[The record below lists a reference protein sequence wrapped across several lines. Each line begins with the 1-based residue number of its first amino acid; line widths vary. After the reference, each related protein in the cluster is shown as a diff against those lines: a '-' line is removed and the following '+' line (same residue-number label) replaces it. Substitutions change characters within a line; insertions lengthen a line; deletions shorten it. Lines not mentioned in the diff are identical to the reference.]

1 MKKVKIYKCFIASP
15 GDTIN
20 EREICDTVFQ
30 EINNTQ
36 GKLFNF
42 RIESKKWENDARPS
56 IGESPQDVIN
66 KQLANDFQLFIGIM
80 FARFGAPTKNADSG
94 TEEEFNLAYDNKD
107 NVEIMLYFND
117 DKINPSIIDTDQ
129 LIKVNKFKNS
139 LSEKGVLYSTYT
151 GTKDFENKLRN
162 HLQQHFIEI
171 NENTQTFNNG
181 NHSDNVANILTARL
195 NESLST
201 FSNQPEVWVNPIIYE
216 SKNSEEDK
224 RAEEKEEVEIDNL
237 ISTPYS
243 AIIKAPPQFG
253 LTCLSHHLVMKAWKS
268 KKLWVYMDMGTIN
281 IQMNIEKVV
290 KREVAKLNID
300 GDKIDCIILD
310 SWKPSMIGSMKVLRG
325 LCNTYQ
331 NTPLIVM
338 NTIGDFKP
346 NADQNIQINREFKEL
361 TLSALSRSSIRKVVS
376 EYNIKKNLGDENT
389 VLDKVLKD
397 MAVLNIHRTPLN
409 CLTLLKISEK
419 HFDESPVN
427 RTKMIEMFLFV
438 LFDLVELP
446 TYKTKPDVKDC
457 EHVLG
462 FFCEELIRNN
472 IYDFS
477 KDKFIDSLN
486 MFCKEKLLDIEVS
499 VVFEVLLQNR
509 IIVGWGD
516 KFRFKAAY
524 WLYYFAANQMHVNK
538 EFYDYI
544 ISNGI
549 YTNFPE
555 IIEFYTGIDRNSS
568 DMINVLTRDLSEQ
581 CDIVEEKTG
590 MTVDF
595 NPLEAMEWNP
605 SEEHIKEAKK
615 LINSEVTNSNL
626 PDTLKDQYADQ
637 DYKYEKPYNQDVCN
651 ILEKYTFLVLKQKI
665 CACSRALR
673 NSDYISPNEK
683 KGLLKQITRGWLLF
697 SKIIFV
703 LSPTMAKN
711 NYASFDGLGFV
722 LYGFK
727 DTDLDE
733 KIKQIILCNPSFVV
747 KLFKDDLF
755 SPKSAPLLYDAI
767 KSESNKLIKHELILL
782 LIFGR
787 PKKWKIHIQDYI
799 THLPRN
805 SPYLLDVLSLLR
817 DRCKYD
823 FATPGEITEMGNLL
837 KMCYAKHEYSGKNV
851 IDYVKKIPD
860 KVIPKRHDTVT
871 KK

>member
-1 MKKVKIYKCFIASP
+1 
-15 GDTIN
+15 
-20 EREICDTVFQ
+20 
-30 EINNTQ
+30 
-36 GKLFNF
+36 
-42 RIESKKWENDARPS
+42 
-56 IGESPQDVIN
+56 
-66 KQLANDFQLFIGIM
+66 
-80 FARFGAPTKNADSG
+80 
-94 TEEEFNLAYDNKD
+94 
-107 NVEIMLYFND
+107 
-117 DKINPSIIDTDQ
+117 
-129 LIKVNKFKNS
+129 
-139 LSEKGVLYSTYT
+139 
-151 GTKDFENKLRN
+151 
-162 HLQQHFIEI
+162 
-171 NENTQTFNNG
+171 
-181 NHSDNVANILTARL
+181 
-195 NESLST
+195 
-201 FSNQPEVWVNPIIYE
+201 
-216 SKNSEEDK
+216 
-224 RAEEKEEVEIDNL
+224 
-237 ISTPYS
+237 
-243 AIIKAPPQFG
+243 
-253 LTCLSHHLVMKAWKS
+253 MKAWKS

-281 IQMNIEKVV
+281 IQMDIEKVV
-290 KREVAKLNID
+290 KKELAKLNID
-300 GDKIDCIILD
+300 GKKIDCIILD

-331 NTPLIVM
+331 KTPLIVM

-346 NADQNIQINREFKEL
+346 NADQDIKINREFKEL

-376 EYNIKKNLGDENT
+376 EYNIKKNLGDENS
-389 VLDKVLKD
+389 VLEKVLKD

-538 EFYDYI
+538 EFYRYI
-544 ISNGI
+544 ISNEI

-581 CDIVEEKTG
+581 CDTVEEKTG

-605 SEEHIKEAKK
+605 SEEHIKEAKQ
-615 LINSEVTNSNL
+615 LINSEVTKSNL
-626 PDTLKDQYADQ
+626 PDTLKDEYADQ
-637 DYKYEKPYNQDVCN
+637 DYNYEKPYNQDVCN
-651 ILEKYTFLVLKQKI
+651 ILEEYTFLVLKQKI

-697 SKIIFV
+697 SKIIFL
-703 LSPTMAKN
+703 LSPTLAKN

-722 LYGFK
+722 LYGFT
-727 DTDLDE
+727 DTDVDE
-733 KIKQIILCNPSFVV
+733 KIKKIILCNPSFVV

-787 PKKWKIHIQDYI
+787 PKEWKIRIKDYI

-805 SPYLLDVLSLLR
+805 SPYLLDVLNLLH

-823 FATPGEITEMGNLL
+823 FATPGEITEMGSLL

-851 IDYVKKIPD
+851 IGYMKKISD
-860 KVIPKRHDTVT
+860 KVIPKRHDVVT

>member
-1 MKKVKIYKCFIASP
+1 
-15 GDTIN
+15 
-20 EREICDTVFQ
+20 
-30 EINNTQ
+30 
-36 GKLFNF
+36 
-42 RIESKKWENDARPS
+42 
-56 IGESPQDVIN
+56 
-66 KQLANDFQLFIGIM
+66 
-80 FARFGAPTKNADSG
+80 
-94 TEEEFNLAYDNKD
+94 
-107 NVEIMLYFND
+107 
-117 DKINPSIIDTDQ
+117 
-129 LIKVNKFKNS
+129 
-139 LSEKGVLYSTYT
+139 
-151 GTKDFENKLRN
+151 
-162 HLQQHFIEI
+162 
-171 NENTQTFNNG
+171 
-181 NHSDNVANILTARL
+181 
-195 NESLST
+195 
-201 FSNQPEVWVNPIIYE
+201 
-216 SKNSEEDK
+216 
-224 RAEEKEEVEIDNL
+224 
-237 ISTPYS
+237 
-243 AIIKAPPQFG
+243 
-253 LTCLSHHLVMKAWKS
+253 
-268 KKLWVYMDMGTIN
+268 
-281 IQMNIEKVV
+281 
-290 KREVAKLNID
+290 
-300 GDKIDCIILD
+300 
-310 SWKPSMIGSMKVLRG
+310 
-325 LCNTYQ
+325 
-331 NTPLIVM
+331 
-338 NTIGDFKP
+338 
-346 NADQNIQINREFKEL
+346 
-361 TLSALSRSSIRKVVS
+361 
-376 EYNIKKNLGDENT
+376 
-389 VLDKVLKD
+389 

-538 EFYDYI
+538 EFYRYI
-544 ISNGI
+544 ISNEI

-581 CDIVEEKTG
+581 CDTVEEKTG

-605 SEEHIKEAKK
+605 SEEHIKEAKQ
-615 LINSEVTNSNL
+615 LINSEVTKSNL
-626 PDTLKDQYADQ
+626 PDTLKDEYADQ
-637 DYKYEKPYNQDVCN
+637 DYNYEKPYNQDVCN
-651 ILEKYTFLVLKQKI
+651 ILEEYTFLVLKQKI

-697 SKIIFV
+697 SKIIFL
-703 LSPTMAKN
+703 LSPTLAKN

-722 LYGFK
+722 LYGFT
-727 DTDLDE
+727 DTDVDE
-733 KIKQIILCNPSFVV
+733 KIKKIILCNPSFVV

-787 PKKWKIHIQDYI
+787 PKEWKIRIKDYI

-805 SPYLLDVLSLLR
+805 SPYLLDVLNLLH

-823 FATPGEITEMGNLL
+823 FATPGEITEMGSLL

-851 IDYVKKIPD
+851 IGYMKKISD
-860 KVIPKRHDTVT
+860 KVIPKRHDVVT